1 MKRKGIILLICTA
14 CLAALV
20 QAGLASGDGGYKVY
34 TPLVRSSGPPSAPPV
49 QAPILKWAYGGC
61 YSSWCETG
69 WYSSP
74 AVADVNG
81 DGKNEVIASAY
92 SLWALNGDTGS
103 LIWRAGTTAQRTW
116 PGVVVADIDKDGAQE
131 IVIAQSGG
139 LVSVYRLNG
148 TLKWQKT
155 IDGGKGE
162 FRGLL
167 VADLDGNNST
177 LEVVVTRAYG
187 SAKNTWVLDSA
198 GNIRAGWPQLPADNN
213 NANGYAWGVYNANA
227 AAGDINNDGKLELVV
242 PSDVHYINAY
252 KPDGSPVAVN
262 STVYP
267 GKSWWGQVG
276 IWESLVPEQRGW
288 GACDGTRVESYRA
301 NFADGP
307 AVIADL
313 NSDGQ
318 REIVAT
324 GNMYDCYLGYPPSQ
338 YIGAFIF
345 NPDRTRFNTGG
356 YDWHMN
362 PVDTGKPLS
371 EDYSVIET
379 AEANPVVADLD
390 GDGKKE
396 ILYASYDGRL
406 HAFWLDKTEHG
417 SWPYSVYKPAEGFYR
432 FASEPLVA
440 DLNNDGKAEVIFTS
454 WTQHGSHQNGKLHIL
469 SWDGK
474 PLFELDLPAPRS
486 TSVDWNGGMAA
497 PTLANIDSD
506 PDLELIVNTAYSGVV
521 AYDLPGTASA
531 VIQWGTG
538 RGSYTRAASR

>member
-1 MKRKGIILLICTA
+1 MKPKGIGLGIGLVCLVALL
-14 CLAALV
+14 LAGPVRADGPFKGYFPQVLR
-20 QAGLASGDGGYKVY
+20 SGFG
-34 TPLVRSSGPPSAPPV
+34 APV
-49 QAPILKWAYGGC
+49 LKWAYGGC

-74 AVADVNG
+74 AVVDVNG

-103 LIWRAGTTAQRTW
+103 LIWRAGSTAQRTW
-116 PGVVVADIDKDGAQE
+116 PGVVVADIDKDGQPE
-131 IVIAQSGG
+131 IVIAQSGAI
-139 LVSVYRLNG
+139 VSVYRLNG

-177 LEVVVTRAYG
+177 LEIVVTRAYG
-187 SAKNTWVLDSA
+187 SAKNTWVLDSS
-198 GNIRAGWPQLPADNN
+198 GNIRAGWPQLPADNG
-213 NANGYAWGVYNANA
+213 NANGYGWGVYNANA
-227 AAGDINNDGKLELVV
+227 AAGDINGDSKLELVV

-262 STVYP
+262 SSVYP

-276 IWESLVPEQRGW
+276 VWESLAPETRGW
-288 GACDGTRVESYRA
+288 GACDGTRLESYRT

-307 AVIADL
+307 AVIADM
-313 NSDGQ
+313 DGNGT
-318 REIVAT
+318 REVVVT
-324 GNMYDCYLGYPPSQ
+324 GNMYDCTSAYTSK
-338 YIGAFIF
+338 YIAPFIF
-345 NPDRTRFNTGG
+345 NPDRTRFNTGW
-356 YDWHMN
+356 YNWSMN
-362 PVDTGKPLS
+362 PIDTGSPIS
-371 EDYSVIET
+371 EDYNVIET

-396 ILYASYDGRL
+396 ILFASYDGRL

-417 SWPYSVYKPAEGFYR
+417 SWPYAVYKPTDGYYS

-440 DLNNDGKAEVIFTS
+440 DLDHDGKSEVIFTT
-454 WTQHGSHQNGKLHIL
+454 WTQHGSHQYGKLNIL

-474 PLFELDLPAPRS
+474 LIYSVNLPAPLS
-486 TSVDWNGGMAA
+486 SSIDWNGGMAA
-497 PTLANIDSD
+497 PTLANIDGD
-506 PDLELIVNTAYSGVV
+506 PDLELIVNTANSGVV
-521 AYDLPGTASA
+521 AYDLPGTSFAT
-531 VIQWGTG
+531 VQWGTG
-538 RGSYTRAASR
+538 RGSFQRDASR